1 MVCGIA
7 PTVGK
12 WDSSMQ
18 LAEWVDLCMMHLTE
32 KRFIEITTVFQ
43 GLHGLDDA
51 KMQYEHQ
58 YLNYLNRESTYV
70 CNYR

>member
-1 MVCGIA
+1 
-7 PTVGK
+7 
-12 WDSSMQ
+12 
-18 LAEWVDLCMMHLTE
+18 MMHLTE